1 MVPPPG
7 YDPGSNVL
15 QTFVITISTK
25 VAGGGRMRIE
35 LIPWVPQ
42 TQVQATTPTTP
53 YAWYLVK
60 ELNFRI
66 CHVKAAFYH

>member
-25 VAGGGRMRIE
+25 VAGGSYEDRTHTMDT
-35 LIPWVPQ
+35 Q
-42 TQVQATTPTTP
+42 TQVQPITPTTP
-53 YAWYLVK
+53 YAWYLMK
-60 ELNFRI
+60 ESNFRI